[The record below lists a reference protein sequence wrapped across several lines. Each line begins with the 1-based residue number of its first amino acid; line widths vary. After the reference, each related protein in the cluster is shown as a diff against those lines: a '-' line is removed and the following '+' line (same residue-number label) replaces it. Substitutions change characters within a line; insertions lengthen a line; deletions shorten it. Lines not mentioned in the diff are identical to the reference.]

1 MKRNLNKSYPE
12 YLKLFEYDK
21 KKVEDLFKRRPFAVD
36 KEGNPI
42 AKSFT
47 HHPNI
52 QMALTLQFSEMQTY
66 LKSNFTLKIGLTI
79 TI

>member
-1 MKRNLNKSYPE
+1 MKLNKSYPE

-21 KKVEDLFKRRPFAVD
+21 KKVEDLLKRRPFAVD

-42 AKSFT
+42 SRNFT

-52 QMALTLQFSEMQTY
+52 QMDLSLHFDELKVY
-66 LKSNFTLKIGLTI
+66 LKSNTT
-79 TI
+79 